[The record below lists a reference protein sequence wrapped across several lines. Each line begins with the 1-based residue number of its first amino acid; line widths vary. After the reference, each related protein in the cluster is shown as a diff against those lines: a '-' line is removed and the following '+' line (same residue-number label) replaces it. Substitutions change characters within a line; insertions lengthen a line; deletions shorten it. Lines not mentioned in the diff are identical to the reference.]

1 MGPFWYPSP
10 KFMYVY
16 VTLILT
22 SLNLST
28 LKVKYNSSA
37 TLFYLHD
44 VEKPRAKSYHFLLDV
59 IDWILTWNVHWFA
72 CYLFLK
78 PYWKK
83 RPKINFFVNVAFSV
97 ENNLFLSYVIIM
109 MMVIVP
115 ESPPAARA
123 EMCKKQNFYY

>member
-16 VTLILT
+16 ATLILT

-44 VEKPRAKSYHFLLDV
+44 VEKPWAKSSHFPLDV
-59 IDWILTWNVHWFA
+59 IDWILTWNVQLICMLPIFKT
-72 CYLFLK
+72 L
-78 PYWKK
+78 
-83 RPKINFFVNVAFSV
+83 V
-97 ENNLFLSYVIIM
+97 E
-109 MMVIVP
+109 
-115 ESPPAARA
+115 
-123 EMCKKQNFYY
+123 